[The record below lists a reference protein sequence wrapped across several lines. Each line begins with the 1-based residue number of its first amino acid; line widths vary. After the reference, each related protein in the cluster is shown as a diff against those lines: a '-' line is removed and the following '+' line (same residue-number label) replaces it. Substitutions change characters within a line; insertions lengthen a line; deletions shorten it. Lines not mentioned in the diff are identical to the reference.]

1 MCEGCRKIEEKIAHY
16 REMASYVMDRP
27 TLDSIDVL
35 VATVRRRETSAA
47 SEDVTVGQFHSLL
60 VTAQYYREASMR

>member
-1 MCEGCRKIEEKIAHY
+1 MCEGCRKIEEKIAYY
-16 REMASYVMDRP
+16 REMASCVMDRP

-35 VATVRRRETSAA
+35 VRRRETSAP
-47 SEDVTVGQFHSLL
+47 SEDVTLGQFHSLL